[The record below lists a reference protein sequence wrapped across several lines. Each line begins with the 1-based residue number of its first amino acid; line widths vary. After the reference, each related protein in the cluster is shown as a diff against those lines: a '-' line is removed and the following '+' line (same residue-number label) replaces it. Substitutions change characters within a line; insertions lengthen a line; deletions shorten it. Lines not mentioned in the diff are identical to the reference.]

1 MFDYKINLD
10 YIKCLVFTK
19 NRNVKIKRDIDG
31 KINLYSG
38 CIDCSFKKFET
49 NDEEEMSYLLK
60 DLI

>member
-1 MFDYKINLD
+1 M
-10 YIKCLVFTK
+10 FTK

-38 CIDCSFKKFET
+38 CIDCSFKNFET
-49 NDEEEMSYLLK
+49 SDEEEMSYLLK